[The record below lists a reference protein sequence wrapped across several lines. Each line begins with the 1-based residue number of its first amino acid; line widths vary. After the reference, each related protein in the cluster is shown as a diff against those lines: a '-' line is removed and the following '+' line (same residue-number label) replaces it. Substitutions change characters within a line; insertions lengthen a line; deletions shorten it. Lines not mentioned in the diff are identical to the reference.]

1 MKQRCF
7 IRYKNGISYVFTF
20 IMSFVCGMLCYH
32 TPLFTKD
39 IAVLYIM
46 TNRYTVFW
54 EDFYNSAEKNLLPHH
69 NKHYFVF
76 TDDEKTPLPENAT
89 RLKAKYKDFPDV
101 TLKRYEMF
109 LEIEDQLKKY
119 DYVYFFNANAL
130 FLQPINEEIFPSKEQ
145 GLTVVHHPA
154 FWQQIELATYERNE
168 KSTAYVPYGKE
179 KYYVQGSFNGG
190 RVSAFM
196 DLSKECAKNIQID
209 EKNNIIAV
217 WHDESHL
224 NKYILDKNPLV
235 LTPRYNWSDDCS
247 NPHSYLIPEEE
258 IKMILREKEN
268 NTYGGRKYLRG
279 MTNQKGYQ

>member
-1 MKQRCF
+1 MKRRCF
-7 IRYKNGISYVFTF
+7 TRYKNGISYVFTF
-20 IMSFVCGMLCYH
+20 VISFVCGVLCYRP
-32 TPLFTKD
+32 PLFAKD

-54 EDFYNSAEKNLLPHH
+54 KDFYNSAEKNFLPYH

-76 TDDEKTPLPENAT
+76 TDDEKIPLPKNAT

-130 FLQPINEEIFPSKEQ
+130 FLQPINEEIFPSEKQ
-145 GLTVVHHPA
+145 GLMVVHHPA
-154 FWQQIELATYERNE
+154 FWKQLYLATYERNP
-168 KSTAYVPYGKE
+168 KSTAYIPYGQE

-190 RVSAFM
+190 HINAFINM
-196 DLSKECAKNIQID
+196 SKECAKNVQLD
-209 EKNNIIAV
+209 EQNNIMAI

-224 NKYILDKNPLV
+224 NKYIQDKEPLIM
-235 LTPRYNWSDDCS
+235 TPQYNYSEDCD
-247 NPHSYLIPEEE
+247 NEHSYAIPQDE
-258 IKMILREKEN
+258 IKMISREKEN
-268 NTYGGRKYLRG
+268 HQYGGRKYLRG
-279 MTNQKGYQ
+279 FTDKKKG

>member
-1 MKQRCF
+1 MKRRCF
-7 IRYKNGISYVFTF
+7 TRYKNGILYVLIFV
-20 IMSFVCGMLCYH
+20 ISFVCGVLCYRP
-32 TPLFTKD
+32 PLFAKD

-54 EDFYNSAEKNLLPHH
+54 KDFYKSAEKNFLPHH

-76 TDDEKTPLPENAT
+76 TDDEKIPLPENAT

-130 FLQPINEEIFPSKEQ
+130 FLQPINEEIFPSEKQ
-145 GLTVVHHPA
+145 GLMVVHHPA
-154 FWQQIELATYERNE
+154 FWKQLYLATYERNP
-168 KSTAYVPYGKE
+168 KSTAYIPYGQE

-190 RVSAFM
+190 HINAFINM
-196 DLSKECAKNIQID
+196 SKECAKNVQLD
-209 EKNNIIAV
+209 EQNNIMAI

-224 NKYILDKNPLV
+224 NKYIQDKEPLIM
-235 LTPRYNWSDDCS
+235 TPQYNYSEDCD
-247 NPHSYLIPEEE
+247 NEHSYAIPQDE

-268 NTYGGRKYLRG
+268 HQYGGRKYLRG
-279 MTNQKGYQ
+279 FTDKKKG